1 MHCIIVTS
9 FFGDTLCNIDMLYVR
24 SQSHEYQEE
33 ITVSIGYACQ
43 LIGVPGT
50 ELSRCILKNASEDK
64 LRILIEQNL
73 KSFDT
78 MLDYNIKH
86 DIHLFRISSDIIPF
100 GSHPSNQLKWR
111 DEFEDIFS
119 AIGEK
124 IRSNKI
130 RVSMH
135 PGQYTVLNSPD
146 HAIVQNAIMD
156 LEYHDHFLTALGMDQ
171 TSKMVL
177 HIGGVYGDKKE
188 ASKRFVENFKKLSDS
203 IKSRLILENDDKSY
217 TVSEVL
223 TIAHQTGS
231 PVVFDNLHNEINPS
245 TSNLSEQEWL
255 LECRK
260 TWKPED
266 GRQKIHYSQQGK
278 KSPIGGHSETVFL
291 KDFEAFYPLVP
302 PDTDIMLEVKDKN
315 LSAMKCINVMCLNAT
330 AAKLEVEW
338 ARYKYYVLSCSAKI
352 YTEIRQLL
360 KDKKAPVAKEFYTL
374 IETAMLLDED
384 MGAEVNAA
392 EHVWGYISKDGTATE
407 KNRYEKLLNGYRKKE
422 NGIAPVKK
430 HLLSCALKRDL
441 EYLVNS
447 YYFYI

>member
-1 MHCIIVTS
+1 M
-9 FFGDTLCNIDMLYVR
+9 
-24 SQSHEYQEE
+24 
-33 ITVSIGYACQ
+33 SIGYACQ

-64 LRILIEQNL
+64 LRILIKQNL

-86 DIHLFRISSDIIPF
+86 NIHLFRISSDIIPF
-100 GSHPSNQLKWR
+100 GSHQANKLFWW

-119 AIGEK
+119 AIGNK
-124 IRSNKI
+124 IRSNNI

-146 HAIVQNAIMD
+146 RAIVQNAILD
-156 LEYHDHFLTALGMDQ
+156 LEYHDRFLTALGMDQ

-188 ASKRFVENFKKLSDS
+188 SSKRFVENFQLLSDS
-203 IKSRLILENDDKSY
+203 IKSRLILENDDKCY

-223 TIAHQTGS
+223 DIAHQTGS
-231 PVVFDNLHNEINPS
+231 SVVFDNLHNEINPS
-245 TSNLSEQEWL
+245 IPNLSEQEWM

-260 TWKPED
+260 TWKLED

-278 KSPIGGHSETVFL
+278 NSPIGGHSETVFL
-291 KDFEAFYPLVP
+291 NDFENFYPFVP
-302 PDTDIMLEVKDKN
+302 PETDIMLEVKDKN
-315 LSAMKCINVMCLNAT
+315 LSAMKCINAICLNAT
-330 AAKLEVEW
+330 AAELEAEW
-338 ARYKYYVLSCSAKI
+338 ARYKYYVLSRSARI

-360 KDKKAPVAKEFYTL
+360 KDKNAPVAKEFYTL
-374 IETAMLLDED
+374 IETAMLLKED

-392 EHVWGYISKDGTATE
+392 EHVWGYISKDSTATE
-407 KNRYEKLLNGYRKKE
+407 KNRHQKLLNGYINKE
-422 NGIAPVKK
+422 NSVALVKK
-430 HLLSCALKRDL
+430 HLFACATKRNLKYFVD
-441 EYLVNS
+441 S